1 MAAPTTQDTAST
13 TSPAAAA
20 ASVMWYRQ
28 GRPVYR
34 RGQAPE
40 GLCTASQLR
49 AQRLSPAGLTPLAW
63 LYFAYTGH
71 QICPLY
77 AVEQARPIRALTDR
91 QRAALA
97 AGRALAGTAPCRGCG
112 EVRVSVSKYRET
124 ICESCEQAREI
135 AEYEA
140 FLGQLA
146 ADRAAAVLW
155 AADVLAD
162 PATVVLDTETTGLDG
177 AYIVDIAVTDTAG
190 NPLLDTRVNP
200 QIPIP
205 EDARAVHGIGDDMVA
220 SAPTFS
226 DILTDLTRV
235 LAGRRV
241 VIYNDVFD
249 ISVLRNDLDRHYRT
263 VEPTLDLAPDLDL
276 FTAHPAARS
285 WLKTV
290 RTECAMQWY
299 ARWYGDWNEY
309 WGDYTWQP
317 LGGGHTALSDCRTV
331 LDRLRAMAC
340 SASGP
345 APIQE

>member
-1 MAAPTTQDTAST
+1 MAAPTMQDTVRT
-13 TSPAAAA
+13 TSTAAA
-20 ASVMWYRQ
+20 ASIMWYRQ

-34 RGQAPE
+34 RGLAPE

-49 AQRLSPAGLTPLAW
+49 AQRLSPAGLTPVAW

-71 QICPLY
+71 QTCPLY

-97 AGRALAGTAPCRGCG
+97 AGRALAGTAPCRVCAA
-112 EVRVSVSKYRET
+112 VRVSVSKYRET

-135 AEYEA
+135 AEYEE
-140 FLGQLA
+140 FLAQLA
-146 ADRAAAVLW
+146 ADRAAAAVW

-177 AYIVDIAVTDTAG
+177 AYIVEIAVTDAAG
-190 NPLLDTRVNP
+190 NTLLDTRVNP

-205 EDARAVHGIGDDMVA
+205 EDARAVHGIGDDTVA

-235 LAGRRV
+235 LAGQRV
-241 VIYNDVFD
+241 IIYNAVFD
-249 ISVLRNDLDRHYRT
+249 ISVLRNDLDRHYRMA
-263 VEPTLDLAPDLDL
+263 EPTLDLAPNLDL
-276 FTAHPAARS
+276 FTMHPAARS

-290 RTECAMQWY
+290 RAECAMQWY
-299 ARWYGDWNEY
+299 SRWFGDWSDY

-317 LGGGHTALSDCRTV
+317 LGGGHSALSDCRAV

-340 SASGP
+340 SASDP